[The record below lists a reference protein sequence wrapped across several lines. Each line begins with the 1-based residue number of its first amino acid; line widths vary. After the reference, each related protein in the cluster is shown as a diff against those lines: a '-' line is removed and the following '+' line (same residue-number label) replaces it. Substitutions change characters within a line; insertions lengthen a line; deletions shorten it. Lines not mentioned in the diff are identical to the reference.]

1 MITDIREIFIGWS
14 LRYRFLEGFDRN
26 IVKWC
31 KKNIMKN
38 VNGEC
43 PGYGEYAWSWE
54 LHKNYVYFTFGRE
67 SDMLLF
73 ILRWS

>member
-1 MITDIREIFIGWS
+1 MITDIKKNFRGWS
-14 LRYRFLEGFDRN
+14 LRYWFLEGFDRN

-31 KKNIMKN
+31 KENFMKN
-38 VNGEC
+38 VNREC
-43 PGYGEYAWSWE
+43 PDYGKYAWSYE
-54 LHKNYVYFTFGRE
+54 LHKNYVYFTFARE